1 MSLWPLT
8 FPAAI
13 SSYVIYIG
21 SSALKAGWMED
32 VTHEERA
39 QSLKEQLV
47 ALIPKMKIHALAL
60 TRSKQTAE
68 DLVQSTHVRVLETLH
83 QWTGRGRFESWVVKV
98 MNSVWSNELRHR
110 RRRPEVELPEPD
122 LVAAAGFE
130 DKLQAKLVL
139 DVLRAQSAVPDE
151 DFDLMI
157 KAIVYGYTI
166 TELTVELG
174 SPRGTLLS
182 RVARIKQALKKAAR
196 ERNQEDDR

>member
-1 MSLWPLT
+1 
-8 FPAAI
+8 
-13 SSYVIYIG
+13 
-21 SSALKAGWMED
+21 MED

-47 ALIPKMKIHALAL
+47 ALTPKMKIHALAL

-83 QWTGRGRFESWVVKV
+83 QWTGRGRFEGWVVKV

-122 LVAAAGFE
+122 LVAVAGFE
-130 DKLQAKLVL
+130 NQLQEKLML
-139 DVLRAQSAVPDE
+139 DMLRARSAVPDE

-157 KAIVYGYTI
+157 KAFVYGFTI

-182 RVARIKQALKKAAR
+182 RVSRIKQALKKAAK
-196 ERNQEDDR
+196 ERDQEDDR

>member
-1 MSLWPLT
+1 
-8 FPAAI
+8 
-13 SSYVIYIG
+13 
-21 SSALKAGWMED
+21 MED
-32 VTHEERA
+32 ATHGDQA
-39 QSLKEQLV
+39 QSLTEQLV
-47 ALIPKMKIHALAL
+47 ALIPKMKMHAMAL
-60 TRSKQTAE
+60 TRSKQTAD

-83 QWTGRGRFESWVVKV
+83 QWSGRGRFESWVVKV

-130 DKLQAKLVL
+130 DQLQAKLVL

-157 KAIVYGYTI
+157 KAIVYGFTI

-196 ERNQEDDR
+196 ERDQEDDR

>member
-1 MSLWPLT
+1 
-8 FPAAI
+8 
-13 SSYVIYIG
+13 
-21 SSALKAGWMED
+21 MED
-32 VTHEERA
+32 ATHGDQA
-39 QSLKEQLV
+39 SSLKDQLV
-47 ALIPKMKIHALAL
+47 ALIPKLKIHALAL

-110 RRRPEVELPEPD
+110 RRRPEVELPDP
-122 LVAAAGFE
+122 VAAAGFE
-130 DKLQAKLVL
+130 DQLQAKLVL
-139 DVLRAQSAVPDE
+139 DVLRAQSTVPDV

-157 KAIVYGYTI
+157 KTIVYGFTI

-182 RVARIKQALKKAAR
+182 RIARIKQALKKAAR
-196 ERNQEDDR
+196 ERDQEDDR